1 MIYVWHNDEVLTL
14 PNLDSEDF
22 NDDGELRHLV
32 NKFMVDTHETR
43 PDNRYGYM
51 DDEEYSGWDSIP
63 KELFPKEFLTHL
75 LLLGVS

>member
-14 PNLDSEDF
+14 PNLDVEDF
-22 NDDGELRHLV
+22 NGDGELRHLT
-32 NKFMVDTHETR
+32 NKFMVDTHEKN
-43 PDNRYGYM
+43 PENRYGYM

-63 KELFPKEFLTHL
+63 KDMFPKEFLTHL